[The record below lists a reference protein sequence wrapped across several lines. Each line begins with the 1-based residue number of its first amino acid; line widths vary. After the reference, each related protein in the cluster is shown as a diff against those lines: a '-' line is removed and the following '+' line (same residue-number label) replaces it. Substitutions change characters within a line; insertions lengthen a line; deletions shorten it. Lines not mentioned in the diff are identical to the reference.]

1 MSDELSRIPIKITV
15 IDKGIAKGYLNRLTA
30 PLTVEAILQ
39 LLPINSRISPA
50 MGHIS
55 VLLDIKRGTEKPV
68 TQVEAGAIAYWPRS
82 DALTIYPKDTKPY
95 TPVNKI
101 GEIEENLELFNR
113 LRSGSR
119 IIIERLSDYQKNKP
133 AK

>member
-15 IDKGIAKGYLNRLTA
+15 VDKGMATGYLNRLTA
-30 PLTVEAILQ
+30 PLTVGAISQ
-39 LLPINSRISPA
+39 RLPINSRTSPA

-55 VLLDIKRGTEKPV
+55 ILIDLQRGVEKPV
-68 TQVEAGAIAYWPRS
+68 TQVKAGTIAYWPRS

-95 TPVNKI
+95 GPVNKI

-119 IIIERLSDYQKNKP
+119 VIIEKI
-133 AK
+133 

>member
-15 IDKGIAKGYLNRLTA
+15 VDKGEATGYLNRLTA
-30 PLTVEAILQ
+30 PLTVGAIAQ
-39 LLPINSRISPA
+39 RLPINSRTSPA

-55 VLLDIKRGTEKPV
+55 ILIDLQRGVEKPV
-68 TQVEAGAIAYWPRS
+68 MHVKAGTIAYWPIS

-95 TPVNKI
+95 CPVNKI
-101 GEIEENLELFNR
+101 GEIEKNLELFNR

-119 IIIERLSDYQKNKP
+119 VIIEKI
-133 AK
+133 

>member
-15 IDKGIAKGYLNRLTA
+15 VDKGMATGYLNRLTA
-30 PLTVEAILQ
+30 PLTVGAISQ
-39 LLPINSRISPA
+39 RLPINSRTSPA
-50 MGHIS
+50 MGHVSI
-55 VLLDIKRGTEKPV
+55 LIDLQRGVEKPV
-68 TQVEAGAIAYWPRS
+68 TQVKAGTIAYWPRS

-95 TPVNKI
+95 GPVNKI

-119 IIIERLSDYQKNKP
+119 IKIEKI
-133 AK
+133 

>member
-15 IDKGIAKGYLNRLTA
+15 VDKGEATGYLNRLTA
-30 PLTVEAILQ
+30 PLTVGAIAQ
-39 LLPINSRISPA
+39 RLPINSRTSPA

-55 VLLDIKRGTEKPV
+55 ILIDLKRGVEKPV
-68 TQVEAGAIAYWPRS
+68 TQVKAGTIAYWPRS

-95 TPVNKI
+95 GPVNKI

-119 IIIERLSDYQKNKP
+119 VIIEKI
-133 AK
+133 

>member
-1 MSDELSRIPIKITV
+1 MSDELSKIPIKITIV
-15 IDKGIAKGYLNRLTA
+15 DKGEAKGYLNRLTA
-30 PLTVEAILQ
+30 PLTVETIQQ

-50 MGHIS
+50 MRHIS
-55 VLLDIKRGTEKPV
+55 VLLGMKRGTEKPV
-68 TQVEAGAIAYWPRS
+68 TQVKAGTIAYWPRS

-95 TPVNKI
+95 SPVNKI

-119 IIIERLSDYQKNKP
+119 IIIERITE
-133 AK
+133 